1 MGALWAVRL
10 QNLQNEFVPVTTTR
24 EHEEQSRMNSASV
37 LHAAPSVGF
46 DEPFEM
52 LHACHQRVERMLTLM
67 ERLAA
72 HVVQHGPDEQARS
85 AAADVIRYFDQAAP
99 HHHKDEEL
107 HVLPVL
113 RHGSAA
119 QRALAARLEDEHRRM
134 EAAWPMLRQDLL
146 QLGAGELPDVWPT
159 DPLSPI
165 PAAWRAFVDLY
176 RDHVEAEELEAY
188 PACREAMCGET
199 AAAMGEEMARR
210 RGVR

>member
-1 MGALWAVRL
+1 M
-10 QNLQNEFVPVTTTR
+10 TT
-24 EHEEQSRMNSASV
+24 ASP

-72 HVVQHGPDEQARS
+72 HVVQHGPDEQARG

-99 HHHKDEEL
+99 HHHMDEER

-113 RHGSAA
+113 RRGGAA
-119 QRALAARLEDEHRRM
+119 QQTLAARLADEHRRM
-134 EAAWPMLRQDLL
+134 EASWPLLRQHLL
-146 QLGAGELPDVWPT
+146 ELGAGELPADWPA
-159 DPLSPI
+159 DPLAPMP
-165 PAAWRAFVDLY
+165 PAWKAFVDLY
-176 RDHVEAEELEAY
+176 RDHVEAEELDAY